1 MSLFL
6 SGCPLW
12 LGSLLLVILPT
23 LAAMSGP
30 ILIRRRIGLEHLT
43 TNNDI
48 AGFKFATV
56 GVIYAVMLAFA
67 VIIVW
72 QRFSDAETTVVKEAG
87 AAATLYRLAAGPDP
101 EGSAMRSASITTCS
115 SRSRATGRG
124 WPRRRKRR
132 GHRWLSMS
140 SMHACS
146 RWRPAALRQQAVLVE
161 MFNQLDDI
169 TQARR
174 SRLHL
179 ATGIMPGMLWAV
191 LTRRDPDGRLHL
203 LLRHSNLRAQY
214 HDRDLVGHRVYGPVC
229 DRVDRRPIHRT
240 GAHRQPA
247 AAKRRRR
254 RLRSRLNGVHT
265 VYTALFDAYAGQA
278 RPLGP
283 HGVNQA
289 VTAVTVYRFTICR
302 PGD

>member
-30 ILIRRRIGLEHLT
+30 ILIRRRVSLERLT

-67 VIIVW
+67 IIIVW
-72 QRFSDAETTVVKEAG
+72 QRFSDAETAVVKESG
-87 AAATLYRLAAGPDP
+87 AAATLYRLSAGADP
-101 EGSAMRSASITTCS
+101 EGGAMRSALDNYLQLAIARDWPQMAKEEESEEVTVALNDLYARTLALAAS
-115 SRSRATGRG
+115 GSR
-124 WPRRRKRR
+124 
-132 GHRWLSMS
+132 H
-140 SMHACS
+140 
-146 RWRPAALRQQAVLVE
+146 QAVLVE

-191 LTRRDPDGRLHL
+191 LICGAILTVAFTFFFGTR
-203 LLRHSNLRAQY
+203 NLKAQVLMTGVLSVIVFMGLFVIVSID
-214 HDRDLVGHRVYGPVC
+214 HPFTGPVHI
-229 DRVDRRPIHRT
+229 D
-240 GAHRQPA
+240 
-247 AAKRRRR
+247 
-254 RLRSRLNGVHT
+254 S
-265 VYTALFDAYAGQA
+265 
-278 RPLGP
+278 RPLQRVLQDFGKP
-283 HGVNQA
+283 LSPQSQ
-289 VTAVTVYRFTICR
+289 
-302 PGD
+302 

>member
-12 LGSLLLVILPT
+12 FGSLLLVVLPT

-30 ILIRRRIGLEHLT
+30 ILIRRRIKLEQLT

-48 AGFKFATV
+48 AGFKFATI

-87 AAATLYRLAAGPDP
+87 AAATLYRLSAGADT
-101 EGSAMRSASITTCS
+101 EGRAMRSALDNYLQLAIA
-115 SRSRATGRG
+115 RD
-124 WPRRRKRR
+124 WPQMAKEEE
-132 GHRWLSMS
+132 S
-140 SMHACS
+140 
-146 RWRPAALRQQAVLVE
+146 PEVTVALNELYARTLTLALGDLRHQAVLVE

-191 LTRRDPDGRLHL
+191 LICGAILTVAFTFFFGTR
-203 LLRHSNLRAQY
+203 NLRAQVLMTGALSVIVFMGLFVIVSID
-214 HDRDLVGHRVYGPVC
+214 HPFTGPVHI
-229 DRVDRRPIHRT
+229 D
-240 GAHRQPA
+240 
-247 AAKRRRR
+247 
-254 RLRSRLNGVHT
+254 S
-265 VYTALFDAYAGQA
+265 
-278 RPLGP
+278 RPLQRVLQDFG
-283 HGVNQA
+283 N
-289 VTAVTVYRFTICR
+289 R
-302 PGD
+302 

>member
-30 ILIRRRIGLEHLT
+30 ILIRRRIGLERLT

-72 QRFSDAETTVVKEAG
+72 QRFSEAETTVVKEAG

-101 EGSAMRSASITTCS
+101 EARAMRSALNQYLRLVIA
-115 SRSRATGRG
+115 RD
-124 WPRRRKRR
+124 WPQMAEEQESAEVTAGLDDLYART
-132 GHRWLSMS
+132 LSL
-140 SMHACS
+140 
-146 RWRPAALRQQAVLVE
+146 AASGSRQQAVLVE

-191 LTRRDPDGRLHL
+191 LICGAILTVTFTFFFGTR
-203 LLRHSNLRAQY
+203 NLRAQVLMTGILSIIVFMGLFVIVSID
-214 HDRDLVGHRVYGPVC
+214 HPFTGPVHI
-229 DRVDRRPIHRT
+229 D
-240 GAHRQPA
+240 
-247 AAKRRRR
+247 
-254 RLRSRLNGVHT
+254 S
-265 VYTALFDAYAGQA
+265 
-278 RPLGP
+278 RPLQRVLVDFG
-283 HGVNQA
+283 N
-289 VTAVTVYRFTICR
+289 R
-302 PGD
+302 

>member
-101 EGSAMRSASITTCS
+101 EGSAMRSALNNYLQLAIA
-115 SRSRATGRG
+115 RD
-124 WPRRRKRR
+124 WPRMAAE
-132 GHRWLSMS
+132 GESGEVT
-140 SMHACS
+140 
-146 RWRPAALRQQAVLVE
+146 AALNELYARTLALAASGSRQQAVLAE

-191 LTRRDPDGRLHL
+191 LICGAILTVAFTFFFGTR
-203 LLRHSNLRAQY
+203 NLRAQVLMTGILSVIVFMGLFVIVSID
-214 HDRDLVGHRVYGPVC
+214 HPFTGPVHI
-229 DRVDRRPIHRT
+229 D
-240 GAHRQPA
+240 
-247 AAKRRRR
+247 
-254 RLRSRLNGVHT
+254 S
-265 VYTALFDAYAGQA
+265 
-278 RPLGP
+278 RPLQRVLQDFG
-283 HGVNQA
+283 HG
-289 VTAVTVYRFTICR
+289 
-302 PGD
+302 

>member
-1 MSLFL
+1 VSLFL

-30 ILIRRRIGLEHLT
+30 ILIRRRIGLERLT

-67 VIIVW
+67 IIIVW

-101 EGSAMRSASITTCS
+101 EARAMRSALNQYLRLVIA
-115 SRSRATGRG
+115 RD
-124 WPRRRKRR
+124 WPQMAEEQE
-132 GHRWLSMS
+132 S
-140 SMHACS
+140 AEVT
-146 RWRPAALRQQAVLVE
+146 AALDALYGRTLALAASGSRQQAVLVE

-191 LTRRDPDGRLHL
+191 LICGAILTVTFTFFFGTRNLH
-203 LLRHSNLRAQY
+203 AQVLMTGILSVIVFMGLFVIVSID
-214 HDRDLVGHRVYGPVC
+214 HPFTGPVHI
-229 DRVDRRPIHRT
+229 D
-240 GAHRQPA
+240 
-247 AAKRRRR
+247 
-254 RLRSRLNGVHT
+254 S
-265 VYTALFDAYAGQA
+265 
-278 RPLGP
+278 RPLQRVLADFG
-283 HGVNQA
+283 N
-289 VTAVTVYRFTICR
+289 R
-302 PGD
+302 